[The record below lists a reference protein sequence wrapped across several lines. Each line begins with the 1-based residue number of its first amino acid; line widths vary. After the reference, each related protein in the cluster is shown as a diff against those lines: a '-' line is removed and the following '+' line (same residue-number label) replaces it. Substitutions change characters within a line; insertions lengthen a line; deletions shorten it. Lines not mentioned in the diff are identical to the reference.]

1 MPVTPEFF
9 LWLLPLALVLRIISV
24 VWPLVRI
31 RFVLCCLFSA
41 WLQVMLVEAQNSVR
55 VNMGGYQSTRG
66 PKRRKLNAVDVELDD
81 RDIDLFLAQIVA
93 ILLAGWFPSCF
104 CSFLVV

>member
-1 MPVTPEFF
+1 MASVRT
-9 LWLLPLALVLRIISV
+9 VSSV
-24 VWPLVRI
+24 VSASCSRPI
-31 RFVLCCLFSA
+31 CFVLLCSA
-41 WLQVMLVEAQNSVR
+41 CLQVMLVEAQNSVR

-93 ILLAGWFPSCF
+93 ILKSCWM
-104 CSFLVV
+104 SMS